1 LIFYT
6 DLDVDHGAVVARL
19 RPVELAH
26 ADLSEVTRVELVE
39 ERSHVVLAAGITAAA
54 GVLAVLADAAVA
66 RRHGAALLAV
76 LA

>member
-1 LIFYT
+1 M
-6 DLDVDHGAVVARL
+6 
-19 RPVELAH
+19 
-26 ADLSEVTRVELVE
+26 ELVE

>member
-1 LIFYT
+1 
-6 DLDVDHGAVVARL
+6 
-19 RPVELAH
+19 
-26 ADLSEVTRVELVE
+26 
-39 ERSHVVLAAGITAAA
+39 VLAAGVAAAA